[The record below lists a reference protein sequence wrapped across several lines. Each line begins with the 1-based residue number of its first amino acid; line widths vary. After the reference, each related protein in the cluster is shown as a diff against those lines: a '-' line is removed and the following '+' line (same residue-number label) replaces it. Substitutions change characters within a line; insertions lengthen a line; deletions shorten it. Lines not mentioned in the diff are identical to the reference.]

1 MAVTHA
7 VNALPFP
14 AAPARRRRVRL
25 PLPIWLVVAYLGAIT
40 IFGKGPTYLGY
51 PPLFWG
57 EAVLALGLV
66 WTLWRQGM
74 SILGPPALRRLSTA
88 VLLFLLYGAVLTAR
102 SFPDWG
108 IDALRDAAVWY
119 YGGFYFIGLAL
130 ASRPRAADRVWKMC
144 GGFWVCALL
153 WGVAENLTGHAL
165 SAASPLI
172 PWRQVPVLSGS
183 HSDVIQNMS
192 LGAIVVVG
200 GLWKVKSPLGRLL
213 LQAAALTG
221 FVLTLL
227 AWGRGVKVGL
237 AMGILAVL
245 VLGLGG
251 LRSPRLSSRLGRL
264 AGMGLVAA
272 IVVVGVAGV
281 GVGELGHIARFEE
294 ISFAGSEG
302 SIYWRLVWW
311 RNLLDELLA
320 RNVVFGL
327 GFGENLGYY
336 NPYLLG
342 DEDSAFPI
350 RAPHNVNITVLT
362 RMGAGGFLLWG
373 AILCF
378 GLGGLFLRLW
388 RGGMPGRLFLARR
401 REELAFWLLML
412 LTTWGNGS
420 FGVLMEGPVLGVWF
434 WFALGFASGRS
445 VYLPAAN
452 RFIHQDV
459 RQPNRAA
466 NVRRREKIGGS
477 GAAKRRQE
485 YSLGWSRQAEP

>member
-1 MAVTHA
+1 MATLA
-7 VNALPFP
+7 VNSLPLQ
-14 AAPARRRRVRL
+14 AAPRRRRAVRL
-25 PLPIWLVVAYLGAIT
+25 PLPIRLVVAYLGAIT

-51 PPLFWG
+51 PPFFWG
-57 EAVLALGLV
+57 EAVLAVGLV
-66 WTLWRQGM
+66 WTLWRRGL
-74 SILGPPALRRLSTA
+74 SILGPPALRRLSVA
-88 VLLFLLYGAVLTAR
+88 VLLFLLCGAALTAR

-130 ASRPRAADRVWKMC
+130 ASRPRAADRVWRIC
-144 GGFWVCALL
+144 GGFWVCALF
-153 WGVAENLTGHAL
+153 WGVAEHLTDYSL
-165 SAASPLI
+165 SAASPLV

-192 LGAIVVVG
+192 LGAIIVFG
-200 GLWKVKSPLGRLL
+200 GLWKVKSPAGRLL

-221 FVLTLL
+221 FVLALL

-237 AMGILAVL
+237 AMGIAAVI
-245 VLGLGG
+245 VLGFGH
-251 LRSPRLSSRLGRL
+251 LRSLRLSSRLGRL
-264 AGMGLVAA
+264 AGMGLVVA
-272 IVVVGVAGV
+272 IVVVVVVGV
-281 GVGELGHIARFEE
+281 GFGELGHIARFEE
-294 ISFAGSEG
+294 ISFAGTEG

-311 RNLLDELLA
+311 RNLIEEFVA
-320 RNVVFGL
+320 RDVVFGL

-350 RAPHNVNITVLT
+350 RAPHNVNMTVLT
-362 RMGAGGFLLWG
+362 RMGVAGFLLWG
-373 AILCF
+373 SILVL
-378 GLGGLFLRLW
+378 GIGGLFQCLW
-388 RGGMPGRLFLARR
+388 RGGTAGRLSLGPR

-445 VYLPAAN
+445 VYLPAENPFA
-452 RFIHQDV
+452 HQTV
-459 RQPNRAA
+459 HEPN
-466 NVRRREKIGGS
+466 EP
-477 GAAKRRQE
+477 
-485 YSLGWSRQAEP
+485 LGERYAMNHR